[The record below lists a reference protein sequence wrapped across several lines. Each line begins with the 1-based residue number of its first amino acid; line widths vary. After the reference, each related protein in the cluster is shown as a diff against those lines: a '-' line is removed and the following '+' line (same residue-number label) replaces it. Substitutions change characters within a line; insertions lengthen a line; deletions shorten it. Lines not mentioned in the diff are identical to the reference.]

1 MFDTKTETFKEWP
14 LRKWSTPYSASAPDR
29 QGHVWAPS
37 NMSDRLFRLNPETGE
52 LVEYLMPSEIDVK
65 EIEFSPT
72 AKGVAAVMTN
82 MRAAR
87 ILRVEVI
94 D

>member
-1 MFDTKTETFKEWP
+1 
-14 LRKWSTPYSASAPDR
+14 
-29 QGHVWAPS
+29 
-37 NMSDRLFRLNPETGE
+37 MSDRLFRLNPETGE
-52 LVEYLMPSEIDVK
+52 IVEYLMPSEIDVK

-72 AKGVAAVMTN
+72 GNGVAAMMAN

-87 ILRVEVI
+87 LLRVEVL

>member
-1 MFDTKTETFKEWP
+1 
-14 LRKWSTPYSASAPDR
+14 
-29 QGHVWAPS
+29 
-37 NMSDRLFRLNPETGE
+37 MSDRLFRLNPETGE
-52 LVEYLMPSEIDVK
+52 IVEYLMPTEIDVK

-72 AKGVAAVMTN
+72 AKGVSALMTN